1 MPPVEI
7 ERKYVIAKPDV
18 AVLKAQ
24 KSYTSSEISQTYLT
38 SAEGVTH
45 RVRKRVYGDS
55 VVYTETVKVRI
66 DKISSYEDEREIDE
80 AEYLSLLEKK
90 REGSVTLKKTRHTF
104 EYLGVTF
111 EVDVYPEWDKTCILE
126 TELIGRDEEVSFP
139 KFIKIVKE
147 VSGEKRYTNAAMSHA
162 FPKEIDLP

>member
-7 ERKYVIAKPDV
+7 ERKYVIVKPDTSV
-18 AVLKAQ
+18 MKAQ
-24 KSYTSSEISQTYLT
+24 ESYTSSEISQTYLT

-80 AEYLSLLEKK
+80 AQYLVLLEKK

-104 EYLGVTF
+104 DYLGVTF
-111 EVDVYPEWDKTCILE
+111 EVDVYPEWERTCILE

-139 KFIKIVKE
+139 EFIKVVKE
-147 VSGEKRYTNAAMSHA
+147 VSGEKRYTNASMSHA